1 MSLSLL
7 LLLLLLGSSQT
18 SHFMG
23 TVMTFYPKDRSPDG
37 SVTVVLRYKLNFHAF
52 GGDTW
57 RCFRGNCGSQSSLT
71 LNRVSQ
77 ESSAKWY
84 QDEGVMTRQVLDRG
98 AFQLWLSGAAWI
110 SNRNG
115 ISSWRAVTLVD
126 LRNRSDTSRAN
137 ASPQTTIL
145 PLVRVPSNCQRDF
158 NLLAFDPDGDEVR
171 CRYGNASLSECSPCT
186 PASVLR
192 LSPSCTLSFGAT
204 SSSDEGPYAV
214 QLVMEDFP
222 RQTITLT
229 QGGSFQTNITTNNA
243 ISKIPVQFVLQVD
256 PAVPSCTEGLYLPA
270 FLPPTPANRA
280 RLYTPVNQT
289 LDISISAAATFSMV
303 SELLF
308 SGPHNVNQTRS
319 GPGQFTLSW
328 MPSQSEEGESQPIC
342 FIVQALSNST
352 KYHSELRCVI
362 VSVGNDPSP
371 SAEPTSVRPTPSAG
385 PTPSVRPT
393 PSEGSTPSSQPI
405 VIRLTARIS
414 SVVALTEE
422 DIRSTV
428 VQQLKNEL
436 VKLGLPPS
444 ANLTLLR
451 KV

>member
-1 MSLSLL
+1 MGQGLGLIKATNTCTMLLSLL

-18 SHFMG
+18 SHFTG

-37 SVTVVLRYKLNFHAF
+37 SVTVVLRYKRNFHLG

-57 RCFRGNCGSQSSLT
+57 RCFRGNCGNQSSLT

-77 ESSAKWY
+77 ERSGDWL
-84 QDEGVMTRQVLDRG
+84 QDEGVMTRQVPDSG
-98 AFQLWLSGAAWI
+98 AFQLWLNSGNWI
-110 SNRNG
+110 NNIRNG
-115 ISSWRAVTLVD
+115 IVRWRAVTLVD
-126 LRNRSDTSRAN
+126 LRIRSDTSRAN

-145 PLVRVPSNCQRDF
+145 PVVRVPSNCQREF
-158 NLLAFDPDGDEVR
+158 NLLAFDPDGDEVK
-171 CRYGNASLSECSPCT
+171 CRYGNTSLSECNPCT

-192 LSPSCTLSFGAT
+192 LSPSCTLSFSAT
-204 SSSDEGPYAV
+204 NSSDEGK
-214 QLVMEDFP
+214 E
-222 RQTITLT
+222 
-229 QGGSFQTNITTNNA
+229 GQTNITTNNA

-256 PAVPSCTEGLYLPA
+256 PAVPSCTEGLYLPT

-289 LDISISAAATFSMV
+289 LDISIKAAATFSTV
-303 SELLF
+303 SELLV

-328 MPSQSEEGESQPIC
+328 TPSQSEEGESQPIC

-352 KYHSELRCVI
+352 KYHSEQRCVI
-362 VSVGNDPSP
+362 VSVGNDTSP
-371 SAEPTSVRPTPSAG
+371 SAEPTTEGPTPSVGPMTSAG
-385 PTPSVRPT
+385 PTPS
-393 PSEGSTPSSQPI
+393 SQQI
-405 VIRLTARIS
+405 VIRLTARII
-414 SVVALTEE
+414 SVVNLTEE

-428 VQQLKNEL
+428 LQQFKDEL

-444 ANLTLLR
+444 TNLTLLG